1 MKAKDLVQIFT
12 NDYNPD
18 DEIMALWWDS
28 SYSERPAGTWA
39 KAVKIFDEG
48 GISEYD
54 INEQIRDLLN
64 ECEGELANETN

>member
-28 SYSERPAGTWA
+28 SYSERPVGTWA
-39 KAVKIFDEG
+39 RAVKIFDDG
-48 GISEYD
+48 AISTYD
-54 INEQIRDLLN
+54 IRQNIDDLLT
-64 ECEGELANETN
+64 ECEGELSNETN